1 MRERGGGE
9 VQHTTELDGKLFSLL
24 LAEEVWYAPQPANS
38 SLLTYLGLSCEYLV
52 YGGVLSS

>member
-1 MRERGGGE
+1 M
-9 VQHTTELDGKLFSLL
+9 QHTTELDGKLFSLL